1 MDPQGLDEHD
11 DNHLCDLA
19 PSLEKATKATS
30 GPAAAKRKVL
40 PL

>member
-1 MDPQGLDEHD
+1 MPNEHD
-11 DNHLCDLA
+11 DNHLCNPA

-30 GPAAAKRKVL
+30 VLAAADNRVV